1 MQVHFKW
8 ECKPSCLL
16 ERTRQVTSSG
26 SCPPPQPSLSPRV
39 GRRPWLGRGGS
50 SVQSVKSGTADYGG
64 QRQGELG
71 TQGFPLE
78 LAGLVWVRRRV
89 SSLGEGMQ
97 AGEQR

>member
-1 MQVHFKW
+1 MQS
-8 ECKPSCLL
+8 ES
-16 ERTRQVTSSG
+16 RI
-26 SCPPPQPSLSPRV
+26 
-39 GRRPWLGRGGS
+39 
-50 SVQSVKSGTADYGG
+50 ADYRG

-97 AGEQR
+97 VGEQR